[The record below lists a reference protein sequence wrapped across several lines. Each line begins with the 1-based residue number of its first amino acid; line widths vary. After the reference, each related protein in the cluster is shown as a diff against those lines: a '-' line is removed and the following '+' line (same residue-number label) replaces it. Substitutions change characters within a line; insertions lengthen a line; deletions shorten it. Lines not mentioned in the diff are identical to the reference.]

1 MSGPFFARL
10 RYNKTALQYKSC
22 CGHKKRETNKDRHKT
37 GLRRQRDIEIKPGS
51 PVPLSG
57 IQDCVYQLPSIPH
70 ILGNTHHRLLAAVR
84 QEHTFIRYSRNDLLT
99 LPLSLN
105 G

>member
-10 RYNKTALQYKSC
+10 RYNKTALQYKRC
-22 CGHKKRETNKDRHKT
+22 CGHEKRETNKDRHKT

-57 IQDCVYQLPSIPH
+57 ILHCVYQLPSIPH
-70 ILGNTHHRLLAAVR
+70 ILGNRHHKLSVAVR
-84 QEHTFIRYSRNDLLT
+84 QEHTSSGTVEMIY
-99 LPLSLN
+99 
-105 G
+105 